1 MPGKRM
7 GPPPRSFAADAHEC
21 IMVRVL
27 DPPNTRSWRD
37 DPRPESGLPSDRH
50 PDRTKRAVVLE
61 AVKVWPGKTSVC
73 CKGGVTAK
81 LDSSCARRLCNILR
95 VGAKKPGSRPN
106 KETEQERCALSN
118 RLTKNAPSRWA
129 CSWPE

>member
-1 MPGKRM
+1 MTVRGGGVPIAPLGFHAGKKN
-7 GPPPRSFAADAHEC
+7 GSAASELRCRCACC

-61 AVKVWPGKTSVC
+61 AVKVWPGKTRVC
-73 CKGGVTAK
+73 RKVAVTAN
-81 LDSSCARRLCNILR
+81 LDSSCTRRL
-95 VGAKKPGSRPN
+95 
-106 KETEQERCALSN
+106 
-118 RLTKNAPSRWA
+118 NAVAGRDMA
-129 CSWPE
+129 